1 MSSHIVITP
10 FKLATV
16 EKTKAVSET
25 IIELDTQ
32 IQAFSRVQ
40 ITSFK
45 FMQVYDEETYEQTQW
60 PFTQTW
66 NDFKIE
72 NRQIRQAISANV
84 PGLGGASLGHAA
96 QMELKALDELP
107 HLVELEI
114 VNRSSRRNN
123 ITLAESH
130 NQYSSN
136 DTEKEYASHE
146 VRKITRMLTYSTDL
160 SFDIDEGGFRGS
172 ISCSMGGMGSFNL
185 SGNNLNTKYT
195 LHVSFYNFK
204 NQAMSVCPSVEL
216 GLLFT

>member
-10 FKLATV
+10 FKLAAV

-25 IIELDTQ
+25 QFELDTQ

-45 FMQVYDEETYEQTQW
+45 FMQLYSEEIYEQTQW

-66 NDFKIE
+66 NGFKIE
-72 NRQIRQAISANV
+72 NRQIRQAVSSNV
-84 PGLGGASLGHAA
+84 AGFDGASLGHAA

-114 VNRSSRRNN
+114 VSRTSRRNN
-123 ITLAESH
+123 ITLKESH

-136 DTEKEYASHE
+136 DTEKEYASHD

-160 SFDIDEGGFRGS
+160 SFSIQEGGFRGS
-172 ISCSMGGMGSFNL
+172 ISCNMGGMGSFNL
-185 SGNNLNTKYT
+185 SGNNLNTKY
-195 LHVSFYNFK
+195 VVRVAFYNFK
-204 NQAMSVCPSVEL
+204 NQAMSVCPAVEL